1 MLAYIIA
8 AWGSKSKPLCTGA
21 ETTCLAE
28 LISPTRLSKLL
39 YLFATC
45 PNLLAVILLFLNIV
59 QRLLW
64 LCALVFSSTSMV
76 VCLKRPNTS
85 NEVSL
90 SCWRHID
97 TSFSNPISAFGIDF
111 LTVRKL
117 VFFLNIQAQQ
127 KLIAFGCV
135 PATRFFLFGILFN
148 LRKCKFRKC
157 KGKSDKIRAW
167 WNKRKKILFAS
178 LNNKCLACFRLKS
191 QSLWHLFACSPV
203 MHCFVASKHVIK
215 SCKESINPK
224 KKAIGEKVLMQFEFH
239 KCL

>member
-1 MLAYIIA
+1 MPRAASFKENSRPNIEFVYLETYRHIIF
-8 AWGSKSKPLCTGA
+8 KSHLSIWNWFSYYKK
-21 ETTCLAE
+21 
-28 LISPTRLSKLL
+28 TRLSHS
-39 YLFATC
+39 
-45 PNLLAVILLFLNIV
+45 V
-59 QRLLW
+59 
-64 LCALVFSSTSMV
+64 
-76 VCLKRPNTS
+76 
-85 NEVSL
+85 
-90 SCWRHID
+90 
-97 TSFSNPISAFGIDF
+97 
-111 LTVRKL
+111 
-117 VFFLNIQAQQ
+117 NIQAQQ

-224 KKAIGEKVLMQFEFH
+224 KKSYWGESVDAIWIPQVPVRSGQPHESMSNWLYSKWPWWWIIPFSKWRAPWASIILYAINAIRPFL
-239 KCL
+239 KN